1 MHAWTRNWPEI
12 WTVYTQNLWFFSA
25 SLYLWIL
32 PLTFQWLWS
41 PPTLS
46 FDSLG
51 QKDCRFSIIILSA
64 LCDST
69 MACLLDKSHKN
80 RKLIPDAFSFS
91 NSSPETACFCSHARA
106 FRSLFFLFCSD
117 LMVVTCRGLYSRSS
131 LCYPGNRTAGGFV
144 LDTLSF
150 RWSQDMQVRMCTS
163 QLHICTWS
171 SGEKSF
177 NI

>member
-32 PLTFQWLWS
+32 PLTFQWLWL

-80 RKLIPDAFSFS
+80 R
-91 NSSPETACFCSHARA
+91 ETHPRRIFIFQLLSRNCLLLFTRQGLQVIVFPILFRLDGSYLQGFIQQELTMLPWKQNCWRFCFGHIK
-106 FRSLFFLFCSD
+106 FQ
-117 LMVVTCRGLYSRSS
+117 MVTRYASKDVHQPVAYMYLELWRE
-131 LCYPGNRTAGGFV
+131 
-144 LDTLSF
+144 
-150 RWSQDMQVRMCTS
+150 
-163 QLHICTWS
+163 I
-171 SGEKSF
+171 
-177 NI
+177 I